1 MSDPLLLLD
10 GLRVVAAPHVV
21 AAHEASSPP
30 SPTAANGRLAPHEE
44 GLPRSVQDSQRPAP
58 VLLCEGLSLR
68 VAGPRALLVGDAEPI
83 LGPLFRRA
91 VVEAGTFVL
100 RGQPLDE
107 IAPTSLGLVPL
118 DPPLPLRFSPL
129 DAVVWSARL
138 AGVAPP
144 GAATLAARLCEL
156 VGLGAWSAKPLG
168 SLHVAYRRLT
178 TLACALVTGPA
189 VLILEAPLAGLDAQ
203 AADYVAQ
210 AILLATAGRSALI
223 SSTPPIPDSADERL
237 AERLDERVL
246 LGSPTAPQPLAA
258 PRPSGSAASPEVVLA
273 AGAALAA
280 EPPKAALAAE
290 TPEVTEPTEPPGP

>member
-10 GLRVVAAPHVV
+10 GLRVVAH
-21 AAHEASSPP
+21 HEAPSPP
-30 SPTAANGRLAPHEE
+30 SPTAANERLVAPLHE
-44 GLPRSVQDSQRPAP
+44 GLPRSAQDSQRSAP
-58 VLLCEGLSLR
+58 GAVLCEGLSLR

-107 IAPTSLGLVPL
+107 IPPTSLGLVPL

-129 DAVVWSARL
+129 DAVLWSARL

-144 GAATLAARLCEL
+144 GAATLATRLCEL
-156 VGLGAWSAKPLG
+156 VGLGAWAAKPLG

-223 SSTPPIPDSADERL
+223 SSTPPIPDSADGRL

-246 LGSPTAPQPLAA
+246 LGSPTAPQP
-258 PRPSGSAASPEVVLA
+258 
-273 AGAALAA
+273 
-280 EPPKAALAAE
+280 
-290 TPEVTEPTEPPGP
+290 PEVTEPTVPPGP